1 MRCGITVSEP
11 ESLGDR
17 VKRYQLA
24 GDNEDL
30 RRLLVV
36 SDTMAESARNALL
49 RSGVGAGASVI
60 ECGCGPVGAL
70 PVLAE
75 LVGPGG
81 RVVGV
86 DMNESAVER
95 ARSVVDALGLENVRL
110 VVGNVND
117 LDATALGGPFDL
129 AFTRLFLVHQ
139 ADLAAALRQIADL
152 LTPGGAIVAQEPLR
166 DPPPF
171 AVPHLDQLARCWH
184 LVADLVQANGVPTEL
199 LASLPQA
206 AAAAGLRV
214 ERVDGSFVIDR
225 QPARTLRIYST
236 TLAAVRSGAI
246 AAGLANAAEIDGLI
260 AALEA
265 AAGDAIE
272 WVSSP
277 FFTDVIMRRT
287 DNIY

>member
-1 MRCGITVSEP
+1 MSESSEP

-17 VKRYQLA
+17 VKRYQLT
-24 GDNEDL
+24 GDDEDL
-30 RRLLVV
+30 KRLLIV
-36 SDTMAESARNALL
+36 SDTMTESARTALR
-49 RSGVGAGASVI
+49 RSGVGTGASVI

-75 LVGPGG
+75 LVGPAG

-95 ARSVVDALGLENVRL
+95 ARSVVDALGLDNVRL
-110 VVGNVND
+110 VVGNMND

-139 ADLAAALRQIADL
+139 ANLIATLRQIACL
-152 LTPGGAIVAQEPLR
+152 LAPGGVIVAQEPVR

-171 AVPHLDQLARCWH
+171 AVPHLDTLAPSWH

-199 LASLPQA
+199 LASLPKA
-206 AAAAGLRV
+206 AAAVGLQV

-225 QPARTLRIYST
+225 QPERTLRIYST
-236 TLAAVRSGAI
+236 TLAAVRPGAI
-246 AAGLANAAEIDGLI
+246 ATGLVDAAEIDGLI

-272 WVSSP
+272 CVSSP
-277 FFTDVIMRRT
+277 FFTDIIMRKT
-287 DNIY
+287 DKIH